1 MGKINTILAGGLLLV
16 FAGGVAAQDYADG
29 GGHATG
35 DHHEEHEW
43 ATDLDVT
50 VTFDDNL
57 SQANYERD
65 RVEDISTL
73 FQLDNSVTHQVNPAH
88 MLTFGLFFGA
98 EVYDDIDP
106 LSHGTLG
113 FRGAWRSI
121 HKAGFT
127 QPLFEV
133 NLSTQYDDHGV
144 EQRDSQVTQVQF
156 FMTRRFTDRITNTVG
171 GDYRWRDSSGI
182 VFDTEQ
188 ARVFLNLDYRVWKEV
203 SVYLTGS
210 HARGDVVSSS
220 QIRFCNGVQA
230 NDILPLVNAA
240 DAIEPDEAFNEALCG
255 EWVAYRGKA
264 DTNAGTFGANIPVG
278 HSASLDFSVL
288 YADVESQE
296 EDVGYE
302 RTLYRAS
309 FLKRF

>member
-1 MGKINTILAGGLLLV
+1 MGKTNTILAGGVLLLL
-16 FAGGVAAQDYADG
+16 AGSAAAQDYAG
-29 GGHATG
+29 GGHAAAEN
-35 DHHEEHEW
+35 HEEHDW

-57 SQANYERD
+57 SQADFERD

-73 FQLDNSVTHQVNPAH
+73 VQLDNSFTHQVNPAH
-88 MLTFGLFFGA
+88 MLTFGVFFGA
-98 EVYDDIDP
+98 EAHDDIDP

-121 HKAGFT
+121 HRAGFT

-133 NLSTQYDDHGV
+133 NLSTQYDDYGV
-144 EQRDSQVTQVQF
+144 EQRDSHLTRVQF
-156 FMTRRFTDRITNTVG
+156 FMTRRLTDRITTTLG
-171 GDYRWRDSSGI
+171 ADYRWRDSSGI

-188 ARVFLNLDYRVWKEV
+188 ARLFFNLDYRVWKEA

-210 HARGDVVSSS
+210 HARGDAVSSS
-220 QIRFCNGVQA
+220 QIRFCNGAQA
-230 NDILPLVNAA
+230 DDILPLVNAA
-240 DAIEPDEAFNEALCG
+240 TAIEPDEAFNESLCG
-255 EWVAYRGKA
+255 EWVAYRLKA
-264 DTNAGTFGANIPVG
+264 DTNAGTFGANVPVG
-278 HSASLDFSVL
+278 HSASLDLSVL
-288 YADVESQE
+288 YADVDSRD

-302 RTLYRAS
+302 RTLYRLS